1 MQPGMWGLGNPPPT
15 DGHSRSHRSPH
26 NLAPCPRRP
35 PGPPWVR
42 ARCPPGGSVGL
53 LGWWGR
59 SSHPATRPFL
69 AGGRGS
75 ACPAGPRTPHPRCPG
90 PRRSAG
96 EPCHAARLSGDH
108 PPRFFLPLLLKA
120 LPRLAV
126 SQGSSGTRVR
136 LLPLPWRLQSAFLSR
151 TEITRVLPGP
161 ESSCSA
167 VASSERGAVIATRP
181 PAHWARNARLGFSAS
196 SRLPRR
202 CLRKSL
208 GGQRPLREP
217 PGSRAWAA
225 GTSATSPICLPQLS
239 QGTML
244 CPL

>member
-1 MQPGMWGLGNPPPT
+1 M
-15 DGHSRSHRSPH
+15 
-26 NLAPCPRRP
+26 
-35 PGPPWVR
+35 R

-59 SSHPATRPFL
+59 GSHPATHPFL

-75 ACPAGPRTPHPRCPG
+75 ACPAGPETSHLWCPG

-96 EPCHAARLSGDH
+96 EPCHAAWLSGDH

-126 SQGSSGTRVR
+126 SQGSCGTRVR
-136 LLPLPWRLQSAFLSR
+136 LPPLPWRPQSAFLGR
-151 TEITRVLPGP
+151 AEIPRVLPGP

-167 VASSERGAVIATRP
+167 VASCERGAVIATRP

-202 CLRKSL
+202 RLRKSS

-217 PGSRAWAA
+217 PPRRPGSRAWAA
-225 GTSATSPICLPQLS
+225 GTSATSPIRLPQLS

-244 CPL
+244 HPL